1 MFAWVGLLGKKPAK
15 LAIATSEGFFPE
27 VQQTLF
33 SEGRAKDFVQVELL
47 VNSNLWGFKLLV
59 NSNSWGLVFS
69 QAIREFQFVGLV
81 LLQAIREFQFAGLD
95 SPSSYW

>member
-1 MFAWVGLLGKKPAK
+1 M
-15 LAIATSEGFFPE
+15 
-27 VQQTLF
+27 
-33 SEGRAKDFVQVELL
+33 
-47 VNSNLWGFKLLV
+47 NSNLWGFKLLV